1 MDFKH
6 PFQPGQR
13 PLAACVL
20 PREPFQRLTEKDQ
33 KGKKKKKGWEKD
45 YYTLWLQ
52 LQILLWV
59 SRDPQMLQFKEL
71 RSCTKSE

>member
-33 KGKKKKKGWEKD
+33 KGKKKKRLGERLLYSVVAAAD
-45 YYTLWLQ
+45 SSLGIQRSPNVAIQRTE
-52 LQILLWV
+52 ILH
-59 SRDPQMLQFKEL
+59 E
-71 RSCTKSE
+71 E